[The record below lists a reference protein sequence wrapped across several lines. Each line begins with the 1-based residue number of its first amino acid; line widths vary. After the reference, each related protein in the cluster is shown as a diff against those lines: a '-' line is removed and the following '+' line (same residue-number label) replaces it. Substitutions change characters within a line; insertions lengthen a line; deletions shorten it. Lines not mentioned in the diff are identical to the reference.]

1 MEVVLDTH
9 AWLWHWATTR
19 GLTVAAEK
27 AMARAGALIV
37 PAISCW
43 EVAMLVLERRV
54 ELDLPID
61 EWFERALAE
70 PRYELCPI
78 TPDIAIDSA
87 SYGRSRLHG
96 DPCDRLIVA
105 TARMLKCPLI
115 SGDSRI
121 HDSGLVQCI
130 W

>member
-1 MEVVLDTH
+1 LSRPAER
-9 AWLWHWATTR
+9 AIAAATLLR
-19 GLTVAAEK
+19 
-27 AMARAGALIV
+27 I

-54 ELDLPID
+54 VLDVPLV
-61 EWFERALAE
+61 EWFERALSA
-70 PRYELCPI
+70 PRFELQPI
-78 TPDIAIDSA
+78 TPEIAIDSA
-87 SYGRSRLHG
+87 SYGKSALHG

-105 TARMLKCPLI
+105 TARVLKIPLV